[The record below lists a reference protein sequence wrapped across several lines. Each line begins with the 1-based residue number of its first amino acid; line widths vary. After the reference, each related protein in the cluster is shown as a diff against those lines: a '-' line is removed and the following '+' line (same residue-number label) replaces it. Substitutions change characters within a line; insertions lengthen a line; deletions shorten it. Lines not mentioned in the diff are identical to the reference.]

1 MRTTHHLR
9 MEENKMF
16 RKKKDDSPKGVE
28 ARIRHIQLL
37 SGKVTDPTK
46 KKRRKSKEGAEDGNA
61 KLYKLMNYLH
71 DELPEV
77 RIAAAKA
84 LQSESQE
91 VVVTH
96 LCWYLRDEKDE
107 NVIKAIKET
116 LASVRAN
123 MAASGI

>member
-1 MRTTHHLR
+1 
-9 MEENKMF
+9 MF
-16 RKKKDDSPKGVE
+16 GRKKEDSPKGVE
-28 ARIRHIQLL
+28 ARLRHIQLL
-37 SGKVTDPTK
+37 SGHIIDPKK
-46 KKRRKSKEGAEDGNA
+46 KKRKKSKEGAEDGNA

-71 DELPEV
+71 DEAPEV

-84 LQSESQE
+84 LASESQE

-107 NVIKAIKET
+107 NVINAIKET

-123 MAASGI
+123 IAAASTV

>member
-1 MRTTHHLR
+1 MFGKQK
-9 MEENKMF
+9 EE
-16 RKKKDDSPKGVE
+16 SPKGVE
-28 ARIRHIQLL
+28 ARLRAIQLL
-37 SGKVTDPTK
+37 SGRVADTSK
-46 KKRRKSKEGAEDGNA
+46 KKKKKSKEGAEDGNA

-71 DELPEV
+71 DESPEV

-84 LQSESQE
+84 LQSESQD

-116 LASVRAN
+116 LACVRAN
-123 MAASGI
+123 IADGKGV